1 MNTPANSGW
10 TALKYGAG
18 QLSPAKARDPGL
30 VYDASEGDYVTMLC
44 AQGYNAT
51 QLALI
56 TGSNATT
63 ACANV
68 STSAASSSGSDL
80 NYPTMAAR
88 VEPGKNFTVRFP
100 RTVTNVGAASAAYDA
115 KVLLSAEEAKGLAV
129 DVSPSKLEFTAP
141 SQKASF
147 AVTVSGVAPAGPS
160 QVRSADVVWYND
172 EHQVRSPVV
181 VYTAD
186 SHKFGF

>member
-88 VEPGKNFTVRFP
+88 VEQGKNFTVRFP
-100 RTVTNVGAASAAYDA
+100 RTVTNVGAASAVYDA
-115 KVLLSAEEAKGLAV
+115 KVLLSAEAAKDLAV
-129 DVSPSKLEFTAP
+129 EVSPSKLEFTAQN
-141 SQKASF
+141 QKASF
-147 AVTVSGVAPAGPS
+147 TVTVSGVAPAAEG
-160 QVRSADVVWYND
+160 QVHSAAVVWYND

-181 VYTAD
+181 VYA
-186 SHKFGF
+186 

>member
-1 MNTPANSGW
+1 MNSAGNSGW

-88 VEPGKNFTVRFP
+88 VEQGKNFTVRFP
-100 RTVTNVGAASAAYDA
+100 RTVTNVGAASAVYDA
-115 KVLLSAEEAKGLAV
+115 KVLLSAEAAKDLAFE
-129 DVSPSKLEFTAP
+129 DSPSKLEFTEQN
-141 SQKASF
+141 QKASF
-147 AVTVSGVAPAGPS
+147 TVTVSGVAPAAEG
-160 QVRSADVVWYND
+160 QVHSAAVVWYND
-172 EHQVRSPVV
+172 EHQVRSPVL

>member
-1 MNTPANSGW
+1 MNTPANSGG

-51 QLALI
+51 QLALV
-56 TGSNATT
+56 TGSNAT
-63 ACANV
+63 ACPG
-68 STSAASSSGSDL
+68 SGGSGSGGDL

-100 RTVTNVGAASAAYDA
+100 RTVTN
-115 KVLLSAEEAKGLAV
+115 AEPQPAPRMTRRSLCLPRRPKT
-129 DVSPSKLEFTAP
+129 SPSM
-141 SQKASF
+141 SRRASWSSLRR
-147 AVTVSGVAPAGPS
+147 TRRP
-160 QVRSADVVWYND
+160 
-172 EHQVRSPVV
+172 RSP
-181 VYTAD
+181 
-186 SHKFGF
+186 

>member
-30 VYDASEGDYVTMLC
+30 VYDASEGDYVAMLC
-44 AQGYNAT
+44 EQGYNAT
-51 QLALI
+51 QLVLV
-56 TGSNATT
+56 TGSNAT
-63 ACANV
+63 ACAADG
-68 STSAASSSGSDL
+68 SRSPASSSGGDL

-100 RTVTNVGAASAAYDA
+100 RTVTNVGAAASAAYDA
-115 KVLLSAEEAKGLAV
+115 KVLVSAEAAKDLAV

-141 SQKASF
+141 GQKASF
-147 AVTVSGVAPAGPS
+147 TVTVSGVAPAAEGR
-160 QVRSADVVWYND
+160 VHSAAVVWYHD

-181 VYTAD
+181 VYA
-186 SHKFGF
+186 

>member
-1 MNTPANSGW
+1 MNTPANSGG

-129 DVSPSKLEFTAP
+129 DVSPSKLEFTAQN
-141 SQKASF
+141 QKASF
-147 AVTVSGVAPAGPS
+147 TVTVSGVAPSGGGPGPLGG
-160 QVRSADVVWYND
+160 RRVVQRRAPG
-172 EHQVRSPVV
+172 EEPGGGVHS
-181 VYTAD
+181 
-186 SHKFGF
+186 